1 MKLTV
6 KLTINLGKD
15 ADTEQ
20 SSTDPGDATTY
31 PVTVGFDA
39 GRYGRIE
46 ETI

>member
-15 ADTEQ
+15 KPEQPSTE
-20 SSTDPGDATTY
+20 PGDVTTY
-31 PVTVGFDA
+31 PVSAGFDA